1 MPIADNLNNTLR
13 NYLLSALSLKH
24 TGRSREEAEERREWL
39 GSLLDSGHSPACK
52 SILQF
57 FSRYYSLS
65 SMAWLERRADRLE
78 AVFAIGERDTRPIN
92 LNISPIDQ
100 QLFDVAERENLF
112 ELTARQSEE
121 KIGAPCKTTF
131 SPDVVGSEISGA
143 LIVGDEPSVNKTKWH
158 LGQFRPITA
167 SELEILRLREDLN
180 QRDYVECA
188 VKKFNESVKDI
199 DNDGFWS
206 SLVNVCAE
214 LMQAE
219 RSSLLVFDEKSNSL
233 SVEAATG
240 IHTDTIKK
248 ESFSTIIA
256 EKVLQTGESLIVEDI
271 RKTDIPAASADRNY
285 KSNSF
290 ISHPIIIGQRKIS
303 VLNLTDRTGGE
314 KFSALDL
321 KILKAI
327 TLQLAILLDLAILKR
342 KAGELEQIS
351 VTDELTGLLNR
362 SYLNERLPEEISRS
376 HREGYKMSFVMI
388 DVDNFKSYND
398 NFGHAEGD
406 KALQLVAQCLKDVL
420 RGEDVAVRFGGEEFS
435 ILLPQTTLDKAA
447 MIAERLR
454 EKVAAIE
461 FHDRQM
467 TISIGVADC
476 SDTPCTAQEVIKW
489 ADDALYEAKRRGK
502 NNVQIYAKGEIISHA
517 PEKWSKCRKPNTV
530 GFPVHSSNL
539 SMPERMPLSNYIELI
554 GEESD
559 NDGI

>member
-13 NYLLSALSLKH
+13 NYLLTALSVGH
-24 TGRSREEAEERREWL
+24 TRRSREEAEEHRKWL
-39 GSLLDSGHSPACK
+39 ASLLDSSHSPACK

-65 SMAWLERRADRLE
+65 SMAWLERRANRLE
-78 AVFAIGERDTRPIN
+78 AVFAIGKWHTRPIN
-92 LNISPIDQ
+92 LDISVIDQ
-100 QLFDVAERENLF
+100 RLLDVVKREIPF
-112 ELTARQSEE
+112 ELLARQSEE
-121 KIGAPCKTTF
+121 KISAAHKTHLF
-131 SPDVVGSEISGA
+131 PDAVGSEIPGA
-143 LIVGDEPSVNKTKWH
+143 LILGDKISIKKPKWH
-158 LGQFRPITA
+158 PERFRRTT
-167 SELEILRLREDLN
+167 SELEILRLRQDLN

-199 DNDGFWS
+199 DNGDFWT

-214 LMQAE
+214 LMQAG

-240 IHTDTIKK
+240 IQSDIIKK
-248 ESFSTIIA
+248 EKESLSTIIA

-290 ISHPIIIGQRKIS
+290 ISHPIIIGQRKIG

-321 KILKAI
+321 KILNAI

-342 KAGELEQIS
+342 KASELEQIS

-362 SYLNERLPEEISRS
+362 LYLNERLPEELSRS
-376 HREGYKMSFVMI
+376 HREGYKMSFLMI
-388 DVDNFKSYND
+388 DIDDFKSYND
-398 NFGHAEGD
+398 DFGHAEGD
-406 KALQLVAQCLKDVL
+406 KALQIVAQCLKDML
-420 RGEDVAVRFGGEEFS
+420 RGADVAVRFGGEEFS
-435 ILLPQTTLDKAA
+435 ILLPQTTADEAA

-454 EKVAAIE
+454 KKVASIK

-467 TISIGVADC
+467 SISIGVADC
-476 SDTPCTAQEVIKW
+476 SDTPCTAQEIIKW

-502 NNVQIYAKGEIISHA
+502 NNVQIYTAKGEIISHA
-517 PEKWSKCRKPNTV
+517 PEK
-530 GFPVHSSNL
+530 
-539 SMPERMPLSNYIELI
+539 
-554 GEESD
+554 
-559 NDGI
+559 